1 MGEMLTEAKREIVE
15 ARYDSATDSFSNFY
29 AATLLTI
36 YLNAAK
42 RIADEKQR
50 SKK

>member
-1 MGEMLTEAKREIVE
+1 MLMKAEREIVE
-15 ARYDSATDSFSNFY
+15 ARFDSAKDSFSNFY

-42 RIADEKQR
+42 RVADEKR
-50 SKK
+50 RPKD